1 MCIRD
6 RVCNI
11 SHRPIHLHKGQSVS
25 VLQNVKLA
33 AVPSAAD
40 VSDPTAEEQRRSV
53 VDKVDPSVPDNT
65 KQELLQLVE
74 KYQDVFSYSEY
85 DLSYTDT
92 VQHEVNTRPNRPF
105 KQALHP
111 HPRAR
116 LPVIDRLIDD
126 MQSQGIIE
134 PCQSEWASNIV
145 LVTKKDGSI
154 HFCVDYRKLNS
165 LTEKDAYPLPRIETC
180 LDTLSRSAWFSTFD
194 LRSGFHQVKVNPRDA
209 NKTTFTCHRS
219 TFRFPRMPFGLCNA
233 PATFQRLTDTV
244 LMGLNFDICLA
255 YLDDIIV
262 YSCDL
267 QSHMERLEKLFQQLR
282 EANLKLKPSKFS
294 ILQKR
299 VAFLGYV
306 VSETGIGTDPS
317 QSQIPAFA
325 NIIADLYLT
334 FRPSLHRYMPSR
346 KGVCRFIGL
355 PSVKTLLSN

>member
-1 MCIRD
+1 
-6 RVCNI
+6 
-11 SHRPIHLHKGQSVS
+11 
-25 VLQNVKLA
+25 
-33 AVPSAAD
+33 
-40 VSDPTAEEQRRSV
+40 
-53 VDKVDPSVPDNT
+53 
-65 KQELLQLVE
+65 
-74 KYQDVFSYSEY
+74 
-85 DLSYTDT
+85 
-92 VQHEVNTRPNRPF
+92 
-105 KQALHP
+105 
-111 HPRAR
+111 
-116 LPVIDRLIDD
+116 
-126 MQSQGIIE
+126 
-134 PCQSEWASNIV
+134 
-145 LVTKKDGSI
+145 
-154 HFCVDYRKLNS
+154 
-165 LTEKDAYPLPRIETC
+165 
-180 LDTLSRSAWFSTFD
+180 
-194 LRSGFHQVKVNPRDA
+194 
-209 NKTTFTCHRS
+209 
-219 TFRFPRMPFGLCNA
+219 
-233 PATFQRLTDTV
+233 
-244 LMGLNFDICLA
+244 MGLNFDICLA